1 MMSTRTARR
10 ASIDLPRAAAS
21 LRALVRNPDD
31 LPQVFNLIESLSTE
45 GQMRRMQKRFAQS
58 ATGRVL
64 LERKPDIVALL
75 ADRERLRA
83 LPDGSLGRAYL
94 DFVESEGISA
104 EGIRAASEV
113 ERNSRADALDE
124 ADEADALFIDARLR
138 DTHDLWHAATGYRG
152 DVLGEVGLLAFICA
166 QQFNPA
172 IALIVLAAVIK
183 GAARTSIVSLVKD
196 GFDRGRR
203 ARWLGALDWES
214 LLARPLSDVRRE
226 LALGDAPQYT
236 PVRTAQL
243 REAGI
248 V

>member
-1 MMSTRTARR
+1 MPSNIAHRR
-10 ASIDLPRAAAS
+10 SIDLRRAAAS
-21 LRALVRNPDD
+21 LRALVRDPDD

-45 GQMRRMQKRFAQS
+45 GQMRRMQRRFRES
-58 ATGRVL
+58 TTGRAL

-75 ADRERLRA
+75 SDRERLRA
-83 LPDGSLGRAYL
+83 LPDGTLGRAYL

-113 ERNSRADALDE
+113 ERAGHDEDADA
-124 ADEADALFIDARLR
+124 AFIDARLR
-138 DTHDLWHAATGYRG
+138 DTHDLWHAVTGYRG

-172 IALIVLAAVIK
+172 IALIVVAAVIK
-183 GAARTSIVSLVKD
+183 GAAKTTIVSLVKD
-196 GFDRGRR
+196 GYDRGRR

-226 LALGDAPQYT
+226 LSLGEPPSYT